1 MIIPINPSAHVI
13 YSDIESERIK
23 KLIEHYRYIHAT
35 FGDEQPNKVEEMLG
49 HIGMT
54 PETIK
59 TLMPIIEDYDVV
71 YETVKIERK

>member
-23 KLIEHYRYIHAT
+23 KLIEHYRYIYAT

-49 HIGMT
+49 YIGMT

-71 YETVKIERK
+71 YETVKIEKK